1 MLMMGNN
8 NSDIFLTL
16 KKPSSEGVFKEKGS
30 KFLAYAYPLNNA
42 DQVEGIIQQL
52 KKKHPKA
59 RHWCYAW
66 QTGVIL
72 KNYRYNDDG
81 EPNNSAG
88 KPIFGQIQ
96 SFGVTNVLVVVVRYF
111 GGTKLGVG
119 GLISAYRSSAKLA
132 LENSILIEKMLMEFL
147 TLKFDYPD
155 MDKVMRVVKENGL
168 NIIDQKME
176 LDCIFKVSV
185 RRNEVDKIKKIF
197 KDLRCLK
204 VTRISSTES

>member
-1 MLMMGNN
+1 MMGNN

-185 RRNEVDKIKKIF
+185 RRNEVDKIEKIF